1 MYGRLIEP
9 PAGNEVIEMDD
20 DIAKRALEDEIH
32 FCAAHPQRD
41 TELRCNRC
49 QRYMCVDCAVRTPV
63 GYTCRQC
70 VRGHEDRFFEGTAVD
85 YGLVAATCAVGGALT
100 PLVMLLIGGFLILGF
115 IVAPAIGGTAG
126 QIALQLTGRR
136 RGRYSG
142 YVAAGAVVGGGLA
155 SALLLL
161 GGLGLFTLLFLAL
174 AASGAYARFRVSI

>member
-1 MYGRLIEP
+1 M
-9 PAGNEVIEMDD
+9 MDD
-20 DIAKRALEDEIH
+20 SMADATMQDEIH
-32 FCAAHPQRD
+32 YCAAHPQRD

-63 GYTCRQC
+63 GYTCREC
-70 VRGHEDRFFEGTAVD
+70 VRGHEDRFFEGRAVD
-85 YGLVAATCAVGGALT
+85 YGLVAAICAVGGALT
-100 PLVMLLIGGFLILGF
+100 PLATLLIGGFVILGF

-142 YVAAGAVVGGGLA
+142 YVAAVGVLAGGFA

-174 AASGAYARFRVSI
+174 AASGAYARFKVSI